1 MGSLDD
7 RTTVSGG
14 QAPDADNAALTR
26 EWTRL
31 GRSATIVALLTC
43 PALYVALKVGGWS
56 TPVALIGT
64 LVGVIAFRGLMDVIA
79 HRLIPRPSLLGADRE
94 ELAQDA
100 MTRRRVWFWRGKFLR
115 LLPTLLVIAGVIY
128 LAGLAITALLG
139 FSSISSMWSNVQGGL
154 RQDPLV
160 AVSTLMQLAL
170 FPLFFLFNIVILFG
184 PLLIFNL
191 RQMKGYEPGDADWGV
206 RLSDVRGQREPKEE
220 VTRVITLWQSGE
232 EFRRAGGKPERG
244 LLFIGAPGTGKT
256 MLSKAIAT
264 SFNSPIVTMPGS
276 GFAAT
281 FIGIDVI
288 VVLALIRKARKLARK
303 WGGQCIVF
311 IDEIDAV
318 GMRRAALGGGDPA
331 AGGMTPAPGIGFA
344 ASDPAS
350 FHDLAFHGPHGAL
363 TSSGDLILET
373 RAWREKMF
381 AHRAPARP
389 PVYPPFV
396 QRVGQGIANIMFP
409 GGMGMGM
416 GGMAL
421 NQLLVQMDGVDEPS
435 AFKKFFANRLN
446 TLLDATYLVPRKIGE
461 HSLRVPPPKPRP
473 EQIYFIGA
481 TNVPIEQLDPALIRP
496 GRMGRHIWFRTPTK
510 DDRKDIF
517 DLYLEKVDHHPE
529 LASEKRRDELARI
542 THGYSPAM
550 IEQVCSMALTLAHS
564 DGRSVFEW
572 SDIVEAMTTI
582 ESGTAQGIDY
592 VPEETK
598 AVAIHEAGHAAA
610 SHVYMHDVL
619 STRLS
624 IRKRGGS
631 LGHHQ
636 AIEKEERFSSWRHE
650 EVGKL
655 VWTLGAMAAEH
666 VFYGENSTGVGG
678 DVQSATTRAAWMVG
692 MCGMGPEPID
702 LNGRMFDSEEERAAE
717 EERIMKRFE
726 QIGLKIMNRARGARE
741 QGDAIAAILGDP
753 SKRTAAAQ
761 ILGQAYI
768 TAVCLIRHNREQVL
782 HIAET
787 LVRRRELH
795 GDEVVDVLDAAQLQA
810 PEIDVTDETVW
821 PKL

>member
-1 MGSLDD
+1 MGSLED
-7 RTTVSGG
+7 R
-14 QAPDADNAALTR
+14 PAASDVENTSLGR
-26 EWTRL
+26 EWKRL
-31 GRSATIVALLTC
+31 SRAATIVALLTS
-43 PALYVALKVGGWS
+43 PALFFAFKTSGWS
-56 TPVALIGT
+56 TWVALLATIA
-64 LVGVIAFRGLMDVIA
+64 GVVAFRGLIDVVA

-94 ELAQDA
+94 QLLDDA
-100 MTRRRVWFWRGKFLR
+100 MNRRRVWFWRGKYLR
-115 LLPTLLVIAGVIY
+115 LLPTLLV
-128 LAGLAITALLG
+128 LAGIIFLIGLGVTALLG
-139 FSSISSMWSNVQGGL
+139 FGSISSMWKTVQAGL
-154 RQDPLV
+154 RQDPLL

-170 FPLFFLFNIVILFG
+170 FPLFFLFNILILFG
-184 PLLIFNL
+184 PLLIANL

-206 RLSDVRGQREPKEE
+206 HLSDVRGQREPKEE

-264 SFNSPIVTMPGS
+264 NFNSPIVTMPGS

-318 GMRRAALGGGDPA
+318 GLRRQALAGGDTA
-331 AGGMTPAPGIGFA
+331 EGGMTPIGSFESGIE
-344 ASDPAS
+344 S

-363 TSSGDLILET
+363 TSTGDLILET
-373 RAWREKMF
+373 RAWRERLF
-381 AHRAPARP
+381 AQRAPSRP
-389 PVYPPFV
+389 PIYPPLV
-396 QRVGQGIANIMFP
+396 QRIGQGITGAMFP
-409 GGMGMGM
+409 GGMMGGMGM

-421 NQLLVQMDGVDEPS
+421 NQLLVQMDGVDEPQAS
-435 AFKKFFANRLN
+435 KKFWTNRVN
-446 TLLDATYLVPRKIGE
+446 TLLDATYVVPRKLGDR
-461 HSLRVPPPKPRP
+461 SLRLRPPKPRP

-481 TNVPIEQLDPALIRP
+481 TNVPIDRLDPALIRP

-510 DDRKDIF
+510 DDRRDIF
-517 DLYLEKVDHHPE
+517 DLYLDKVDHDPD
-529 LASEKRRDELARI
+529 LDSDKRRDELARI

-564 DGRSVFEW
+564 DARNEFEW
-572 SDIVEAMTTI
+572 KDIVEAMTTI

-598 AVAIHEAGHAAA
+598 AVAIHEAGHAVA
-610 SHVYMHDVL
+610 SHVYMQDVL

-636 AIEKEERFSSWRHE
+636 AIEREERFSSWRHE

-702 LNGRMFDSEEERAAE
+702 LNGRLFDSQEEHHEEEERV
-717 EERIMKRFE
+717 MKRFE
-726 QIGLKIMNRARGARE
+726 RIGSQIMNRARGARE

-753 SKRTAAAQ
+753 AKRTAAAQ

-782 HIAET
+782 RIAET
-787 LVRRRELH
+787 LVKRRELH
-795 GDEVVDVLDAAQLQA
+795 GDEVVEVLDAAELQA
-810 PEIDVTDETVW
+810 PSIDVNDETIW